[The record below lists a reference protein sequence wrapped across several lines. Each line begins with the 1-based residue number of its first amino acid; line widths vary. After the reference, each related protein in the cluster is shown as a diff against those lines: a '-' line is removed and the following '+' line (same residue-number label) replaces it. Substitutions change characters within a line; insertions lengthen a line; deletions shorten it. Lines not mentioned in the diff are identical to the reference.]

1 MSGKGEKND
10 DSGSE
15 AGDEGNSN
23 VVVENAWA
31 MKLPDFGPEGIFSVH
46 QAFFSPILRQ
56 QPQQIFRKLEFRR
69 EILEFRKIFLS
80 LDKKI

>member
-1 MSGKGEKND
+1 MNWLPNIRMSAGKGEKND

-31 MKLPDFGPEGIFSVH
+31 MKLPDFGPEGTYV
-46 QAFFSPILRQ
+46 
-56 QPQQIFRKLEFRR
+56 
-69 EILEFRKIFLS
+69 IFLVVLFGILS
-80 LDKKI
+80 WIGIN

>member
-31 MKLPDFGPEGIFSVH
+31 MKLPDFGPEGTYIN
-46 QAFFSPILRQ
+46 I
-56 QPQQIFRKLEFRR
+56 
-69 EILEFRKIFLS
+69 
-80 LDKKI
+80 